1 MTSGPRSTL
10 LRQFR
15 TLFEAGTVAG
25 LTDGQLLERFLTSR
39 DEAGEVAF
47 AALVARHGPMVL
59 GVCRRAL
66 ADPNDAADAFQATF
80 LVLVRKARSVRVDD
94 SLGRWLYGVSRR
106 VANRARTIAARRPRA
121 DVALDRIEAAST
133 DPDRFELA
141 SMLDE
146 ELARLPEAFRSAIV
160 LCDLGGMT
168 HEEAARDLLCPVG
181 TIKSRLARGRK
192 RLRERLERRGVA
204 PSTMMPAPTV
214 PASLADAAVRVST
227 MVMRSGS
234 TAAGVVPASVAVLA
248 QEVIKAMIG
257 IKLKLAAAVVLSLG
271 VVATGAG
278 VLGQAEKGGS
288 QRPSAEEP
296 RVPGVTGTPP
306 PVPVVTIED
315 KLDRPVTLTVADK
328 PLFEVVNHLRD
339 QTGVTIVLDMKSLST
354 AGLSELSR
362 VSLAAQEISLRNAM
376 KYLLQP
382 LGLTFRTED
391 DLVLITAPAKRFGAL
406 EAKLA
411 QPVTISV
418 KDSPLNYVAKLLM
431 SYTGLKIIFDPS
443 TITEDDLKGTLV
455 TVSAEGE
462 RLSRVLTSVLRP
474 IGMDYA
480 FEDDFLLIRK
490 PRPIDR
496 ASRDQLFSDLYREL
510 ERARV
515 RLAKA
520 ERISRDPK
528 DPAIVLQRKRVV
540 ELESALG
547 QLNNAIAI
555 LQDSGKA
562 SPKDAEPPSNPGR
575 RIWPKGGTKGDPP
588 GELNKVAMPDYVIEP
603 PDVIIV
609 EVLEALQGRP
619 ITGERLVK
627 PDGKINLGF
636 YGEVYVAGLTM
647 AEVKAKVAQHLR
659 EYLDDEKL
667 GLSRTD
673 PKTGKVERVEPT
685 RTDRIFVDVTAYNS
699 KNYYVQG
706 EVGVPGRLPITG
718 NETVLDAIN
727 YAGGLLP
734 NASKKRIRLV
744 RPAPPGAS
752 GESVLPVDLFAI
764 VDRGDVKTNYQLFP
778 GDRLIIDRDPK
789 EAQEKKEARAEDG
802 VTKREADVE
811 ARLQAVEKKLDEVL
825 KALDRLPKP

>member
-15 TLFEAGTVAG
+15 TLFESGTVAG
-25 LTDGQLLERFLTSR
+25 LTDGQLLERFLTCR

-121 DVALDRIEAAST
+121 DVALERIEAAST

-204 PSTMMPAPTV
+204 PSTMMLAPTV
-214 PASLADAAVRVST
+214 PASMADAAVRVST
-227 MVMRSGS
+227 MAMGPGATV
-234 TAAGVVPASVAVLA
+234 AGVVPASVAVLT
-248 QEVIKAMIG
+248 QEVLKAMIG
-257 IKLKLAAAVVLSLG
+257 FKLKLAAAVVVLSIG
-271 VVATGAG
+271 VVATGTG
-278 VLGQAEKGGS
+278 VFGQAKEGDGKSPTDAARQVAKDEARLEAEPASVESKSAQKANELAIESFPKGHWATVKDLKLTYYDAVRGFYMYGQNYERLNDGKQILISPFALIWGS
-288 QRPSAEEP
+288 KDGKSR
-296 RVPGVTGTPP
+296 
-306 PVPVVTIED
+306 
-315 KLDRPVTLTVADK
+315 KTLTSDK
-328 PLFEVVNHLRD
+328 AIIDFSQPFGVIKQEAGPSRVTHSKLFGDVRLRD
-339 QTGVTIVLDMKSLST
+339 GSL
-354 AGLSELSR
+354 ELR
-362 VSLAAQEISLRNAM
+362 A
-376 KYLLQP
+376 
-382 LGLTFRTED
+382 D
-391 DLVLITAPAKRFGAL
+391 DLQGGFLSSIEFDGAPEPLKAAPTA
-406 EAKLA
+406 
-411 QPVTISV
+411 
-418 KDSPLNYVAKLLM
+418 
-431 SYTGLKIIFDPS
+431 
-443 TITEDDLKGTLV
+443 
-455 TVSAEGE
+455 
-462 RLSRVLTSVLRP
+462 
-474 IGMDYA
+474 
-480 FEDDFLLIRK
+480 
-490 PRPIDR
+490 
-496 ASRDQLFSDLYREL
+496 
-510 ERARV
+510 
-515 RLAKA
+515 
-520 ERISRDPK
+520 
-528 DPAIVLQRKRVV
+528 
-540 ELESALG
+540 
-547 QLNNAIAI
+547 
-555 LQDSGKA
+555 
-562 SPKDAEPPSNPGR
+562 NPGR
-575 RIWPKGGTKGDPP
+575 RIWPKDGTKGDPP

-603 PDVIIV
+603 PDVIVV
-609 EVLEALQGRP
+609 EVLEAMQGRP

-627 PDGKINLGF
+627 PDGKISLGF
-636 YGEVYVAGLTM
+636 YGEVYVAGLTTT
-647 AEVKAKVAQHLR
+647 EVKAKVAQHLR

-673 PKTGKVERVEPT
+673 PKTGKVERVESA

-727 YAGGLLP
+727 YAGGLLQ

-789 EAQEKKEARAEDG
+789 EAQEKKEAREEDG

-811 ARLQAVEKKLDEVL
+811 ARLQTVEKKLDEVL
-825 KALDRLPKP
+825 KALQRLPKP